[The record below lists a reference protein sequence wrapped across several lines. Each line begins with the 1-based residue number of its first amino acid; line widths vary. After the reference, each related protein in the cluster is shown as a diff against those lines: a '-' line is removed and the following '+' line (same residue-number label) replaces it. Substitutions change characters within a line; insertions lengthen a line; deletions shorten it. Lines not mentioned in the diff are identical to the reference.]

1 MSLSFVAAW
10 QCVCRCEAWLRCPDP
25 TRTRRG
31 FCLLLR
37 KSRPSPWS
45 LALLVSRGGRGLCRS
60 LASGGAAC
68 PCLCGVNQGAKGGV
82 ACCPLVFPPSEK
94 SSFPLFFLIQHWSHR
109 KLRFASPCLWL
120 VLAGTLFSCRSTP
133 SHFPKTPECVKG
145 APSASS
151 GDPSVADR
159 MSYRDL

>member
-1 MSLSFVAAW
+1 MSPRGSVSAGVKRGCVAPTPQGPGEGFVCSRGRAGRRRGLSLCSSHEVDQASAAAW
-10 QCVCRCEAWLRCPDP
+10 PP
-25 TRTRRG
+25 
-31 FCLLLR
+31 
-37 KSRPSPWS
+37 
-45 LALLVSRGGRGLCRS
+45 
-60 LASGGAAC
+60 GGAAC

-109 KLRFASPCLWL
+109 ELRFASPCLSL
-120 VLAGTLFSCRSTP
+120 VLAGTLFSCRRTP
-133 SHFPKTPECVKG
+133 SHFPKTHECVKG